1 VGVAGNAGGQA
12 HGRVGGG
19 GVHGTESS
27 PGQGQK
33 EPIAQGRQSFV
44 SGLTVKLLTGTG
56 TGTGKQYCRTK
67 TWWTDAWPRIGHDP
81 AEPSEIAE
89 ETLLPMTQRPPPHT
103 ALPHGSCR
111 SRKESFSPHCPD
123 SNRCFDTHCTG

>member
-1 VGVAGNAGGQA
+1 MVTGVARNAGGQA

-33 EPIAQGRQSFV
+33 EPIAQGQQSFM
-44 SGLTVKLLTGTG
+44 SGLPVKLHTGTG
-56 TGTGKQYCRTK
+56 TGTGTAPEKQYCRTK
-67 TWWTDAWPRIGHDP
+67 TWLADAWPRIGHDP

-89 ETLLPMTQRPPPHT
+89 ESLLPIKGLLLR
-103 ALPHGSCR
+103 LPAYLTCSL
-111 SRKESFSPHCPD
+111 SAPVSPTV
-123 SNRCFDTHCTG
+123 N